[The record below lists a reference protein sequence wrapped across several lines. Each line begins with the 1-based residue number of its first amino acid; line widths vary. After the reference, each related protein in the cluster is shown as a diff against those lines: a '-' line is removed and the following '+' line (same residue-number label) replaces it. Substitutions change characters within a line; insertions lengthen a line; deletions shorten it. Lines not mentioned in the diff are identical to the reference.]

1 MVNKFSVYCG
11 VIIWCPTCTYYLIN
25 PQLFF
30 FILLSICKTLRVQW
44 CLIKILDA
52 FIKQLL
58 NFDYR
63 LASMNIKS
71 PGLINHDVTLT
82 LCHKCYKYNCLPWK
96 MLDHTG
102 NSYITCR
109 KQLCH
114 APYTV
119 MPHRRQLYHPLMY
132 LFCILIRSSLW
143 STTPLLSKVNR
154 SGNLK
159 WNKELSN
166 SVFHFIWLCF
176 YLKCHITYITSS
188 RATIPEYKSL
198 VDTKALVHYVTSA
211 DILVCHP
218 GSHVLYV
225 YSQPHQ

>member
-1 MVNKFSVYCG
+1 M
-11 VIIWCPTCTYYLIN
+11 
-25 PQLFF
+25 
-30 FILLSICKTLRVQW
+30 QW

-52 FIKQLL
+52 FIKTVIDFWLSVGLGEYQISRV
-58 NFDYR
+58 DK
-63 LASMNIKS
+63 SWCNIFE
-71 PGLINHDVTLT
+71 LVLT
-82 LCHKCYKYNCLPWK
+82 LCHKCNKYNCLPWK
-96 MLDHTG
+96 MLNHTG

-132 LFCILIRSSLW
+132 LFCKLIRSSLW

-154 SGNLK
+154 SRNLK

-225 YSQPHQ
+225 LSQPHQ